1 MDYNN
6 ATVMGKAALMFSRT
20 EALDCAWLQRG
31 VMAPPSMLFTL
42 VEDTEE
48 SDEPAAKKLLQ
59 AEGALGN
66 KR

>member
-1 MDYNN
+1 
-6 ATVMGKAALMFSRT
+6 
-20 EALDCAWLQRG
+20 
-31 VMAPPSMLFTL
+31 MLFTL